1 MPPTLAPL
9 TAAKPA
15 LGCNRPETTLS
26 KVDLPQPDGP
36 TMVTMEP
43 SGTSSDTP
51 RTASTA
57 PRSRGRN
64 IMPIFDRRIFAGV
77 GICSGTVDRRLPAQ
91 QPRLDLA
98 HDGAEQPGDDR
109 ERHQAGEHRSGVEI
123 RRATRDHV
131 ANTLIGGE
139 NLGDDDA
146 EQRIGQAD
154 IEPGENPRQRR
165 GQRDFP

>member
-1 MPPTLAPL
+1 MPLTFAPL
-9 TAAKPA
+9 TSAKPA
-15 LGCNRPETTLS
+15 LGCNRPETMLS

-36 TMVTMEP
+36 TMVTIEP

-64 IMPIFDRRIFAGV
+64 IMPIFDRRIFAGGV
-77 GICSGTVDRRLPAQ
+77 MFESCAINRGLPAQ

-109 ERHQAGEHRSGVEI
+109 ERHQAGEH
-123 RRATRDHV
+123 
-131 ANTLIGGE
+131 
-139 NLGDDDA
+139 
-146 EQRIGQAD
+146 
-154 IEPGENPRQRR
+154 
-165 GQRDFP
+165 

>member
-1 MPPTLAPL
+1 MPLTLAPL
-9 TAAKPA
+9 TSAKPA
-15 LGCNRPETTLS
+15 LGCNKPDTTLS

-64 IMPIFDRRIFAGV
+64 IMPMFDRRIFAGV
-77 GICSGTVDRRLPAQ
+77 DICSGTVDRRLPAQ

-98 HDGAEQPGDDR
+98 HDGAEQPGDHR
-109 ERHQAGEHRSGVEI
+109 ERHQAGKHHRGVEV
-123 RRATRDHV
+123 RPA
-131 ANTLIGGE
+131 A
-139 NLGDDDA
+139 
-146 EQRIGQAD
+146 
-154 IEPGENPRQRR
+154 
-165 GQRDFP
+165 